1 MYINDVNIIYYVL
14 IGLAGAVA
22 GWFVDYCNKMFLKEE
37 KILSKRNFK
46 EYTSQGKLNY
56 VLMAITMVAYIAL
69 LYKFGS
75 TDLIKLSMY
84 VLLVPMLLSAFVVDY
99 KEQIIPNR
107 LNLTMFEIG
116 LVFVFIYGMTN
127 LSISINML
135 LGMLAGGGIF
145 LLITVIGGLLAGKE
159 AMGLGDVK
167 LMGALG
173 LYFGTASTVAI
184 SVMSFLIGAVVSIL
198 LMIIRK
204 NKMDSY
210 IPFGPFIVCSAI
222 ISIFV
227 PFDVIFLVLMKIFS
241 LGLYK

>member
-56 VLMAITMVAYIAL
+56 VLMAITMVAYVAL

-107 LNLTMFEIG
+107 LNLIMFEIG